1 MMETEK
7 LSLGKNILRAL
18 RLNNMFGKP
27 SNIEENIQLDLQDNQ
42 ESLNLDTWVRDKNAL
57 LEAERKKAE
66 ALMIQQKQRF
76 IQ

>member
-7 LSLGKNILRAL
+7 LSLAKNILRAL